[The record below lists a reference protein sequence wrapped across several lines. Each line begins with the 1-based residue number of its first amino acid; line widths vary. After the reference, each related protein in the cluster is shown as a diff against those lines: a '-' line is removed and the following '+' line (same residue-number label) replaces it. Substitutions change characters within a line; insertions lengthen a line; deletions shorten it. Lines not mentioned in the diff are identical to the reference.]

1 MEMNMSLDY
10 VIEDCGRVKIAGGSF
25 STYYDLAQAL
35 TVTEKPS
42 AQALIETNNN
52 FKNIRKQP
60 PFELLLAFFPDDY
73 NNIQYRLRGAGAYR
87 HLRMDQGPGGNFT
100 RFDLSTDATL
110 HYNLTKEKGFAMP
123 EELIAEQ
130 LGQVKFQELFV
141 LKEAIQNSFE
151 KNDYRKTAVL
161 VNKFKT
167 LAAVS
172 GLNMHDGNCVGS
184 KSGFFFIRPTET
196 DCPTQFPIDK
206 LPQLRQK
213 IDEALNKTLSKAQYA
228 RNFIRQGMNF
238 ETAVAKAEIAYRE
251 QGDTNCQ
258 NNNILY
264 FQPDCFVDN
273 KGNIEVEKINMPD
286 VGMFMTMLNRPSNQP
301 LQNVVNANLMLK
313 DKLKQVAARFLQKD
327 EIVLLTR
334 DEVINARSDS
344 LELLEIK
351 SLKNMLESIDK
362 KVVVKSLSDY
372 EQINRHQEI
381 LLLNVC
387 QDDKN
392 YAKFAEHIIKNDIG
406 CYVDPLIYYFKD
418 EATTLKTA
426 RVPSTHMQQFLQL
439 IKPKEI
445 NPKNAENI
453 YQRLQYIMKRFDMN
467 EDILYAHISG
477 YKMPIPVF
485 KYSMHSFGQIHKA
498 YEKLNNP
505 QAEIS
510 LSAVPLNRG
519 NAVFYKNGQPR
530 LAAYRFMCTKER

>member
-1 MEMNMSLDY
+1 MSLDY
-10 VIEDCGRVKIAGGSF
+10 VIEDCGRVKMASGSF
-25 STYYDLAQAL
+25 LTYYDLAQAL
-35 TVTEKPS
+35 TVTENPS
-42 AQALIETNNN
+42 VQALIETNNN

-100 RFDLSTDATL
+100 RFDLGADATL
-110 HYNLTKEKGFAMP
+110 HYNLTQEQGFAMP

-130 LGQVKFQELFV
+130 LEQSKFQELTV
-141 LKEAIQNSFE
+141 LKKAIQNSFE
-151 KNDYRKTAVL
+151 KNDYRKTAIL

-167 LAAVS
+167 LAAES
-172 GLNMHDGNCVGS
+172 GLNMHDGSCVGS

-196 DCPTQFPIDK
+196 DYPTQFPVDK

-238 ETAVAKAEIAYRE
+238 DAAVAKAEAAYRE
-251 QGDTNCQ
+251 QGDTDYQ
-258 NNNILY
+258 NNGALY

-273 KGNIEVEKINMPD
+273 KGSIEVEKINMPD

-301 LQNVVNANLMLK
+301 LQNVVNANLRLK

-372 EQINRHQEI
+372 EQINRQQEI

-406 CYVDPLIYYFKD
+406 CYADPLIYYFKD

-445 NPKNAENI
+445 NQKNAENI

-467 EDILYAHISG
+467 EDILYAHVSG

-505 QAEIS
+505 QAQIS
-510 LSAVPLNRG
+510 LSAVPLNQS